1 MKSMKQESSL
11 KILFL
16 LNLLCSGEFSK
27 NEIIEKFKNNN
38 VEIKKTSI
46 NNYIDKLKQY
56 DIPITTKKI
65 KNVNYYSLEKKYN
78 VTLKQNELDCAND
91 VKKLILSEKN
101 QEIIK
106 NTIRVFCKFA
116 LFANDNDTKLELADF
131 GYYSKIN
138 WLLVKQLKEHCKNK
152 NIITI
157 SYILPNSEKKNL
169 TIHTDM
175 IKMSDWSE
183 RLYLSGILEG
193 DNKISQLPVDKI
205 SKIKKVVKENVKINL
220 EVPVLTYK
228 ISKEM
233 YEKIGVDKK
242 EGLSEI
248 KNNIATIRRPI
259 DDTFFTIQRLLY
271 FCPDLYYIS
280 NEKIKNLVKEK
291 LYTLK
296 DMYSEEFD
304 K

>member
-1 MKSMKQESSL
+1 MKNMKQSSSL

-16 LNLLCSGEFSK
+16 LNLLCKKEISK
-27 NEIIEKFKNNN
+27 NEIIEEFKKNDT
-38 VEIKKTSI
+38 EIKKTSI
-46 NNYIDKLKQY
+46 NNYINKLKQY
-56 DIPITTKKI
+56 GIPIITKQI
-65 KNVNYYSLEKKYN
+65 KNVNYYTFDKKYDIK
-78 VTLKQNELDCAND
+78 LKRNELDSASD
-91 VKKLILSEKN
+91 VKKLVLSERN

-106 NTIRVFCKFA
+106 NTMRVFYKFA
-116 LFANDNDTKLELADF
+116 LHTNDNDTKLELADF

-138 WLLVKQLKEHCKNK
+138 WLLVKQLKEHCTKKNVIK
-152 NIITI
+152 ILY
-157 SYILPNSEKKNL
+157 SLPNGENKEL
-169 TIHTDM
+169 IFHADM
-175 IKMSDWSE
+175 IKMGDWSE
-183 RLYLSGILEG
+183 RLYLSGIFDG

-205 SKIKKVVKENVKINL
+205 LKIKKVVKENVKINI
-220 EVPVLTYK
+220 EVPVLIYK

-233 YEKIGVDKK
+233 YKQVGLDKK
-242 EGLSEI
+242 EWLSEI
-248 KNNIATIRRPI
+248 KNDIVTIKRPL